1 MGFTLVFAACGGGSG
16 GAGAGGGGGG
26 SGIGGHGVAGAGVAG
41 KGGGAGTSGGGAAG
55 GAGGGQGGR
64 AGMGGGGAGV
74 GGAKMG
80 AGGGAGGIG
89 GMAVGGVGGGNVG
102 GAGGADTALVLDV
115 PCGWHGAGSAND
127 LTFTPD
133 GKVLLAAGGGYV
145 RGFDAATGRH
155 VSISAWY
162 PLDLFGVTTSP
173 DGRWVAA
180 FSPGTVNN
188 NQASVAVWPTAD
200 PSQGR
205 VLVYAAPNAIGFSTD
220 SAMLAVSTRYP
231 SGSVSIFD
239 LGSFSVVASAKQSDL
254 MSGGTLTMS
263 VDGRQLTYSGLTTFT
278 ASGGVP
284 WFGSLNPTSTIGS
297 VPGLYSNWS
306 DWAAASNV
314 EADIGGYQNPEITLS
329 YWNKPAITKG
339 ASLGDGIDF
348 SAVALSHGGY
358 LMASG
363 QVNGQVAI
371 WQLPTSGYAQV
382 TISPVIPP
390 FTAQVGS
397 IPALAFSQDDS
408 LLASSSD
415 DGSIYVH
422 RVSDGSVVWHAEG
435 APGRGAISILAASA
449 SSGQL
454 LALTSN
460 SSTGEPPAFWSL
472 GYVVDL
478 AKDVVRGVLDPG
490 FAVDSLG
497 AYCVGS
503 ADASAMLCPNGR
515 LAYRALD
522 GSQTTTG
529 VDAGPTP
536 QTSRG
541 GFALAPDHTRMV
553 EAILTPTVQ
562 AADLSSWL
570 LPAGASGQAFA
581 HTDGQ
586 LGLLAFSGD
595 GSTLV
600 GVSTTSVAVPK
611 TGELWAWDARTGAAI
626 GQWDL
631 MAHGVSQEPTAT
643 DIAVSDSG
651 DLVAVVETYGTDV
664 VLVSPRSGTVQ
675 RVTPRVDGS
684 PAGFPAVAVSPDGTR
699 VAVSSRYTGGLAQ
712 QGVVIHNVTVI
723 GSDGSPVSHVAG
735 SGEST
740 AFLDSHTLLRG
751 EVDGTASVW
760 CLP

>member
-1 MGFTLVFAACGGGSG
+1 M
-16 GAGAGGGGGG
+16 GAG
-26 SGIGGHGVAGAGVAG
+26 
-41 KGGGAGTSGGGAAG
+41 
-55 GAGGGQGGR
+55 
-64 AGMGGGGAGV
+64 
-74 GGAKMG
+74 
-80 AGGGAGGIG
+80 GGGAGGIG
-89 GMAVGGVGGGNVG
+89 GMGMGGVGGAGAG
-102 GAGGADTALVLDV
+102 GAGGDSTTPVLDV

-127 LTFTPD
+127 LMFSPD

-162 PLDLFGVTTSP
+162 PTDLFGVTSSP

-180 FSPGTVNN
+180 FAPADGYD
-188 NQASVAVWPTAD
+188 QGLVAVWPTAD
-200 PSQGR
+200 PSRGR
-205 VLVYAAPNAIGFSTD
+205 VLLYGATTAIGFSSDGT
-220 SAMLAVSTRYP
+220 MLAVSTRYP

-239 LGSFSVVASAKQSDL
+239 LSTFSVIASANQSDL
-254 MSGGTLTMS
+254 MGGGTLTIS
-263 VDGRQLTYSGLTTFT
+263 ADGRQLTYQGSTTFT

-284 WFGSLNPTSTIGS
+284 WFGSLNPTNTLGS
-297 VPGLYSNWS
+297 IPTLYSNWS
-306 DWAAASNV
+306 DWAAASNI
-314 EADIGGYQNPEITLS
+314 EADIGGYSTPEITLW

-339 ASLGDGIDF
+339 ASLGDGIDY

-382 TISPVIPP
+382 VISPVMPP
-390 FTAQVGS
+390 FTAQVGR
-397 IPALAFSQDDS
+397 IPALAFSPDDS
-408 LLASSSD
+408 LLASSSE

-422 RVSDGSVVWHAEG
+422 RGSDGSVVWHAEG
-435 APGRGAISILAASA
+435 APSAPISILAASA

-454 LALTSN
+454 LAFTSSAVSAELLTF
-460 SSTGEPPAFWSL
+460 ASL

-478 AKDVVRGVLDPG
+478 SKDAVRGVLDPG
-490 FAVDSLG
+490 FAVDSFG
-497 AYCVGS
+497 ATCVGS
-503 ADASAMLCPNGR
+503 ADAMAILCPNGR

-522 GSQTTTG
+522 GSQVTTG
-529 VDAGPTP
+529 ADGGPLSS
-536 QTSRG
+536 TSRG
-541 GFALAPDHTRMV
+541 GFALAPDHSRFV
-553 EAILTPTVQ
+553 EAILTPTAQ

-600 GVSTTSVAVPK
+600 GASTTYVTVPQ
-611 TGELWAWDARTGAAI
+611 TGELWAWDARTGASI
-626 GQWDL
+626 GQWSL
-631 MAHGVSQEPTAT
+631 MAHGDVQEPTAT
-643 DIAVSDSG
+643 DIAVSQSG
-651 DLVAVVETYGTDV
+651 DLVVVVETYGADV

-675 RVTPRVDGS
+675 RVTPRAES
-684 PAGFPAVAVSPDGTR
+684 LTSGFPAVAVSPDGTR
-699 VAVSSRYTGGLAQ
+699 VAVSSRYVSGAVQ
-712 QGVVIHNVTVI
+712 QGVVTHNVTVF
-723 GSDGSPVSHVAG
+723 GSDGSPVSRIAG

-740 AFLDSHTLLRG
+740 AFLDSHTLLLG
-751 EVDGTASVW
+751 EEDGTASVW